1 MAAPQHIF
9 RLPIE
14 RIPTRLL
21 RLLLRPTHGLI
32 ERALGLRRLERV
44 HAEASAMDPAIPFTD
59 RVLKSLG
66 IGFSYLH
73 EDLARIPVKG
83 PVVVM
88 ANHPFGGV
96 EGIILLSMLRRIRPD
111 VRAMANIMLSA
122 IPEMRDQF
130 IFVDP
135 FGTRN
140 AVRSNIRPLKECLAW
155 LKDGGMLIVF
165 PAGEVSSYDR
175 RENRV
180 RDPVW
185 SPSTAALVRKTEA
198 TVVPMYFTGHN
209 TTAFNVAGF
218 IHPRLRT
225 LLLPRQLSNKRGRRL
240 LVRIGTPLPWKDLE
254 PQVTDD
260 EHLMRYLRF
269 RCYILDERATRRQR
283 RLFMPRHPPSL
294 PQDPIVPPEPVDRHE
309 SEIASL
315 PPSQRLVESG
325 DLSVYIASATQ
336 IPAILRE
343 IGRLREITFRA
354 AGEGTGEEIDLD
366 EFDDTYNH
374 LFIWSRSRQ
383 EVIGSY
389 RLGLADQIVAERGV
403 RGLYTRTLFKF
414 DDRLMQR
421 ILPAIELGRSFIRPE
436 HQKAYTSLF
445 LLWKGLSAFIGRNP
459 RYRILFGPV
468 SITNEY
474 REASRAMILEC
485 MRRTCMADD
494 LKGLVTPRIPP
505 KPPRR
510 AEWCMPAYAE
520 FLDDMDRTA
529 QFVAEIE
536 PDHKDIPVLLR
547 QYLKLG
553 GKLLSFNVDPE
564 FSSVVDGLIMVDL
577 LQSSP
582 KALRRYM
589 GADVVDAYLKFH
601 GISDNGGDTTT
612 PGIARAVSTAAR
624 ATPTTPAPTEV

>member
-1 MAAPQHIF
+1 MAETQHIF

-14 RIPTRLL
+14 RLPTRLL

-44 HAEASAMDPAIPFTD
+44 HSDACAMDPAVPFVE
-59 RVLKSLG
+59 RVLKALG
-66 IGFSYLH
+66 VGFTYSH
-73 EDLARIPVKG
+73 EDLARVPVKG

-96 EGIILLSMLRRIRPD
+96 EGIILLALLRRIRPD
-111 VRAMANIMLSA
+111 VRAMANFMLSA

-140 AVRSNIRPLKECLAW
+140 AARSNIRPLKESLAW
-155 LKDGGMLIVF
+155 LKGGGMLIVF

-175 RENRV
+175 RANRV

-198 TVVPMYFTGHN
+198 TAVPMYFAGRN

-225 LLLPRQLSNKRGRRL
+225 ILLPRQLSNKRGRRL

-260 EHLMRYLRF
+260 EHLTRYLRF
-269 RCYILDERATRRQR
+269 RCYVLDERATRRQR
-283 RLFMPRHPPSL
+283 HLFLPRHPPSL
-294 PQDPIVPPEPVDRHE
+294 PQDPIIPPEPPDRHE
-309 SEIASL
+309 GEIAAL
-315 PPSQRLVESG
+315 PASQRLVESG
-325 DLSVYIASATQ
+325 DLSVFIASAEQ

-354 AGEGTGEEIDLD
+354 AGEGTGEETDLD
-366 EFDDTYNH
+366 EFDDYYNH
-374 LFIWSRSRQ
+374 LFIWNRARQ

-414 DDRLMQR
+414 DDRLMER

-436 HQKAYTSLF
+436 AQKAYTSLF
-445 LLWKGLSAFIGRNP
+445 LLWRGLSAFIGRNP

-494 LKGLVTPRIPP
+494 LTHLVTPRIPP

-510 AEWCMPAYAE
+510 AEWCMPEYAG
-520 FLDDMDRTA
+520 FLDDIDRTA

-564 FSSVVDGLIMVDL
+564 FSSVVDGLIVVDL

-601 GISDNGGDTTT
+601 GISDNGADTATPATVAAAAATPATTT
-612 PGIARAVSTAAR
+612 EG
-624 ATPTTPAPTEV
+624 

>member
-32 ERALGLRRLERV
+32 EYALGLRRLERV
-44 HAEASAMDPAIPFTD
+44 HSDACAMDAAIPFTD
-59 RVLKSLG
+59 RVLKALG
-66 IGFSYLH
+66 VGFTYSH
-73 EDLARIPVKG
+73 EDLARIPVTG

-96 EGIILLSMLRRIRPD
+96 EGIILLAMLRRVRPD
-111 VRAMANIMLSA
+111 VRAMANIMLST
-122 IPEMRDQF
+122 IPELRDQF

-135 FGTRN
+135 FGTRQ

-155 LKDGGMLIVF
+155 LKGGGVLIVF
-165 PAGEVSSYDR
+165 PAGEVSSYDYR
-175 RENRV
+175 ANRV
-180 RDPVW
+180 RDPLW

-198 TVVPMYFTGHN
+198 TVVPMYFAGRN
-209 TTAFNVAGF
+209 TTAFNIAGF

-225 LLLPRQLSNKRGRRL
+225 LLLPRQLTNKRGRRL

-260 EHLMRYLRF
+260 EHLTRYLRF

-283 RLFMPRHPPSL
+283 RLFMPKHPRSL
-294 PQDPIVPPEPVDRHE
+294 PQDPIVPPEPAERHE
-309 SEIASL
+309 SEITAL
-315 PPSQRLVESG
+315 PPGQRLVESG
-325 DLSVYIASATQ
+325 DLSVFIATATQ
-336 IPAILRE
+336 IPAILHE

-366 EFDDTYNH
+366 EFDDYYNH
-374 LFIWSRSRQ
+374 LFIWNRARQ
-383 EVIGSY
+383 EVVGSY
-389 RLGLADQIVAERGV
+389 RLGLADQIVSERGV
-403 RGLYTRTLFKF
+403 KGLYTRTLFKF
-414 DDRLMQR
+414 DERLMER
-421 ILPAIELGRSFIRPE
+421 IPPAIELGRSFIRPE
-436 HQKAYTSLF
+436 AQKAYTSLF
-445 LLWKGLSAFIGRNP
+445 LLWKGLSAFVGRNP

-485 MRRTCMADD
+485 MRRTCMASD
-494 LKGLVTPRIPP
+494 LMHLVTPRIPP

-510 AEWCMPAYAE
+510 AEWCLPDYVG
-520 FLDDMDRTA
+520 FLDDIDRTA
-529 QFVAEIE
+529 QFVSEIE

-577 LQSSP
+577 LKSSP

-589 GADVVDAYLKFH
+589 GTDVVDVYRKFH
-601 GISDNGGDTTT
+601 GISDDNGTETTI
-612 PGIARAVSTAAR
+612 PAIAAAAV
-624 ATPTTPAPTEV
+624 TEG